1 MDTSSSEYYKLHKYI
16 KTILDI
22 PFNIYINEDY
32 EDAKKYIENSYN
44 ILKSNYYGHRVVKL
58 HILQIASHFIKNPMG
73 TGNVFGIY
81 GPPGIGKTTII
92 KDGLSK
98 GIKSSI

>member
-1 MDTSSSEYYKLHKYI
+1 
-16 KTILDI
+16 
-22 PFNIYINEDY
+22 
-32 EDAKKYIENSYN
+32 
-44 ILKSNYYGHRVVKL
+44 
-58 HILQIASHFIKNPMG
+58 MG

-98 GIKSSI
+98 VLNRPLVLYH